1 MQGRK
6 IPNVPHLF
14 AGGKLM
20 VKTLLS
26 ILISIGLLVTA
37 AVFENF
43 FISSQFEKFSA
54 AIGTLEYKVREKKAT
69 PADAD
74 TVKTLWDSEK
84 KYCISLYRTAISPTS
99 ITGWA
104 KHPAVSKRVILT
116 TLYPRSKSLSS
127 FASRYRSN
135 TPYPSKT
142 SSDD

>member
-84 KYCISLYRTAISPTS
+84 NIAYRYTARRYRLHRLLAGRSIRLYRS
-99 ITGWA
+99 G
-104 KHPAVSKRVILT
+104 
-116 TLYPRSKSLSS
+116 
-127 FASRYRSN
+127 
-135 TPYPSKT
+135 
-142 SSDD
+142 